1 MKKPYEKPFI
11 TQHRGGTINK
21 FGQQPKTQMCD
32 QLEGFKV
39 SQLIEQFGSPLF
51 VYSEK
56 KMKEQH
62 GRLMDAFRRRY
73 PKVRHAWS
81 YKTNYLKAVCAKFHR
96 LGSWAEVVSGMEYE
110 MAKRLGV
117 EPTKIIFNGPFKTHR
132 EMKTA
137 LTDGA
142 MVNIDGMDELY
153 EAEKIAAENIVK
165 TGDTLNIGIR
175 LNMALGTYTSWDR
188 FGFNI
193 DSGEAYRA
201 VKRAVSG
208 GKIRLTG
215 LHCHIGTF
223 ILDPELYRLEVKK
236 LIEFARTIKDDF
248 GINLKYIDIGGGFA
262 SRNKL
267 KASYFPTDESAA
279 SFDRYAEAVC
289 DELLSAFKPDELPL
303 LILETGRA
311 LIDECAVLIST
322 VGATKRLPSG
332 VRALIMDAG
341 VNILFTS
348 FWYNH
353 DIMPAVDRGYALE
366 DHVVYGP
373 LCMQIDVI
381 HPQIKLP
388 HLEKGDAVVIRPV
401 GAYNNTQW
409 MQFIQLRP
417 NVVMLGENGTAAVIR
432 EAESI
437 DYLQANDKI
446 PDWLG

>member
-11 TQHRGGTINK
+11 TRHRGGIINK
-21 FGQQPKTQMCD
+21 FGEQPETQTCD
-32 QLEGFKV
+32 RLEGIKV
-39 SQLIEQFGSPLF
+39 AELVEQFGSPLF

-56 KMKEQH
+56 KMKEQY
-62 GRLMDAFRRRY
+62 GRLMDAFTRRY

-81 YKTNYLKAVCAKFHR
+81 YKTNYLKAVCATFHR
-96 LGSWAEVVSGMEYE
+96 MGSWAEVVSGMEYE

-117 EPTKIIFNGPFKTHR
+117 EPSKIIFNGPYKPHQA
-132 EMKTA
+132 MKTA
-137 LTDGA
+137 LNEGA
-142 MVNIDGMDELY
+142 MVHIDGMDELY
-153 EAEKIAAENIVK
+153 DAEKIAGEN
-165 TGDTLNIGIR
+165 GDTVDIGMR
-175 LNMALGTYTSWDR
+175 LNMGLGTYTSWDR

-193 DSGEAYRA
+193 DSGEALRA
-201 VKRAVSG
+201 VKRALSG

-236 LIEFARTIKDDF
+236 LIEFAVTIKNDL
-248 GINLKYIDIGGGFA
+248 GIVLKYIDIGGGFA

-267 KASYFPTDESAA
+267 KGSYLPTDEHVPA
-279 SFDRYAEAVC
+279 FDRYAEAVC

-311 LIDECAVLIST
+311 LIDECAVLISS
-322 VGATKRLPSG
+322 VCATKRLPSG
-332 VRALIMDAG
+332 TRALIMDAG
-341 VNILFTS
+341 VNILFTA

-353 DIMPAVDRGYALE
+353 DITPVVDRGFALE

-381 HPQIKLP
+381 HPLIKLP
-388 HLEKGDAVVIRPV
+388 HLEKGDVVVIKPV

-417 NVVMLGENGTAAVIR
+417 NVVMIGENGTAAVIR

-437 DYLQANDKI
+437 DYLQSNDKI
-446 PDWLG
+446 PHWFS